1 MVGEMNMVNIDL
13 KEILDDFFFCFKSNL
28 VAPRLKESIQVSGI
42 RNPVYV
48 LPAKRG
54 YRLLSGFRRYQAALE
69 LELKQIPATIV
80 LDGTVIEEMMFQVLL
95 EQRTR
100 QAFNLIEK
108 AKVLRIL
115 DWLGIPW
122 ERVKTQF
129 LPLLDLNGNVTLVK
143 DVKTVLTFLPTV
155 QDYIEKYDM
164 SLKQSMVFKHLSR
177 IQQEMVMEIAT
188 RLEIRSVELLDMITM
203 LNDISKRDIVPIETI
218 IQELNSSGILNEE
231 KLTRNQK
238 CDRLKH
244 VLRNRR
250 YPRLSSWNKQ
260 LEQLKKEMKM
270 PQNIGFSWH
279 PSLET
284 PGMTLQVGIRSLK
297 DVEAMLSLFTDPQN
311 QRSIERMLRIV

>member
-1 MVGEMNMVNIDL
+1 MVGEMNMVNIDI

-28 VAPRLKESIQVSGI
+28 VAPRLKESIRVSGI

-69 LELKQIPATIV
+69 LELKQIPATV
-80 LDGTVIEEMMFQVLL
+80 VRDGTVIEDMMVQVLS

-100 QAFNLIEK
+100 QGFNLVEK

-115 DWLGIPW
+115 DWLCVPW
-122 ERVKTQF
+122 EKVKIQF

-143 DVKTVLTFLPTV
+143 DAKTVLTFLSAV

-177 IQQEMVMEIAT
+177 IQQKMVMEIAT

-260 LEQLKKEMKM
+260 LEKLKKEMKM
-270 PQNIGFSWH
+270 PQNMGLSWH

-284 PGMTLQVGIRSLK
+284 SGMTLQVGIRSLK
-297 DVEAMLSLFTDPQN
+297 DVEAMISLFTDPQN
-311 QRSIERMLRIV
+311 QRSIESMLRIV